1 MKNRKHILIVDD
13 VTTNLRYIGEVLKDN
28 YTLSMAKSGEQAF
41 KMIEKALPDLI
52 LLDVKMPG
60 MDGFSVISKLSD
72 DDRYKD
78 IPVIFLSADSQ
89 EETEIKG
96 LKLGAVDFISKP
108 FSPEEIQQ
116 RIREVLGEE
125 N

>member
-41 KMIEKALPDLI
+41 KMLEKALPDLI